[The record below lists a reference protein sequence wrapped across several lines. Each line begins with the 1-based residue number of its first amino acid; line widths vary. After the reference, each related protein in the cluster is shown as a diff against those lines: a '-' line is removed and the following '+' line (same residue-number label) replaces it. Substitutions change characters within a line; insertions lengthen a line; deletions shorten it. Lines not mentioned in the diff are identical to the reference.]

1 MDLSRDI
8 LMRSFMAYRKTQSQL
23 AKICVLCAD
32 FGRVPN
38 GAVAAIGSN
47 EQFTADTLVRT

>member
-1 MDLSRDI
+1 MDLGRDI
-8 LMRSFMAYRKTQSQL
+8 LMRSLMAYRKTQSQL

-38 GAVAAIGSN
+38 GAVAAICSN
-47 EQFTADTLVRT
+47 EQFTTDALVRT